1 MLLMSCHEALT
12 GGLLRM
18 TKGGMLPLPSL
29 VAFDWKRLSFLYQR
43 TSLFIN
49 ISLHK
54 GGGLFVFRGSRQ
66 IGFSLSWPSC
76 TIALQLLHL
85 QRETRSS
92 FVASCSF
99 PWQPIAPWQAQA
111 ERHCVDKLWG
121 GKRLSVGA
129 VESKSKNRA
138 CR

>member
-1 MLLMSCHEALT
+1 MFHHKALT
-12 GGLLRM
+12 DGLLHR
-18 TKGGMLPLPSL
+18 TKGRMLHPPSL
-29 VAFDWKRLSFLYQR
+29 VAFGWKVLCFLNQGK
-43 TSLFIN
+43 TLFIN

-76 TIALQLLHL
+76 AIVLQLLHL
-85 QRETRSS
+85 QRETRAS

-111 ERHCVDKLWG
+111 ERHRVDKPWG
-121 GKRLSVGA
+121 RKRPSVGA
-129 VESKSKNRA
+129 EESKSKNRP